1 MAVWVKTCCEET
13 DNDPVFLSF
22 SVCYH
27 YLTLTVLCN
36 KYYDAY
42 VVGEGKAASGSAT
55 FSDLALSNLLLDRH
69 SGPSVISSFELS
81 TQITGILHCEIYKYF
96 LKS

>member
-13 DNDPVFLSF
+13 GNDPVFLSF

-27 YLTLTVLCN
+27 YSTLTVLCN

-55 FSDLALSNLLLDRH
+55 FSELALSDRH

-81 TQITGILHCEIYKYF
+81 TQITRILHCEICKYF